1 VNTKPLKKIS
11 GFFNQTLYIYIMR
24 VATDIGGT
32 FTDLVCLEFDKK
44 TGKPSGVVVA
54 KSDTTPSNFEQGIF
68 DTIEKGNI
76 DLKEIDFFAHGT
88 TVVINALTERKGAK
102 TALVTTKG
110 FRDVLEIARCNR
122 PDLFNFNFVKQPP
135 FVPRYLRF
143 EVEERMNYKGEVIK
157 ALNTATLKAII
168 KACKEE
174 DVESIAVCLLHAYKN
189 PIHEIELLKELAT
202 LTSDIQIIA
211 SHQVTREWREYE
223 RTSSTV
229 LSGYVLPIAKKYLN
243 NLETKLKVRGLK
255 NPPYIMQSNGG
266 ITTINDVKSNPI
278 TMVESGPAS
287 GVFGAIALGKVID
300 KKDLIVLDI
309 GGTTAKCAL
318 VENGQVK
325 ITTNY
330 KIEHSR
336 TEAGYPIQTPVID
349 IVEIGN
355 GGGSI
360 AWIDKGGK
368 MHVGPKSAGAMPGP
382 AAYGRGGKSLTTTDA
397 NIITGR
403 IHPDY
408 FLGGELKPDYASI
421 TKAAKPL
428 CDKLNGTKS
437 DIAKGILRIA
447 NANMINALKLI
458 SVNKGYD
465 PRDFTMM
472 VIGGG
477 GAMHGSDLAREL
489 QVAELIIPPHAGVFS
504 AFGMLMSDIRRDY
517 IRTNVLTLSENQKN
531 TIVLTFND
539 IKAEAILNFKIDK
552 TPSEQVKFTHYVDLR
567 YAGQEHY
574 VKVLIDEVSQET
586 ALDDIINHFH
596 KVHKKHYSFQL
607 DTVVELVNFHLV
619 AEVEVDKPDFPKH
632 KITGRAFEDAIFD
645 TRDVDFDDLGICAT
659 PFFHRHLLEPNMAF
673 NGPAIIAEKAT
684 TTVVTSLQT
693 VKVDDYGNLILTL
706 QK

>member
-1 VNTKPLKKIS
+1 
-11 GFFNQTLYIYIMR
+11 MR

-44 TGKPSGVVVA
+44 TGRPTGVKVA
-54 KSDTTPSNFEQGIF
+54 KSDTTPSNFEEGIL
-68 DTIEKGNI
+68 DTIEKGNV
-76 DLKEIDFFAHGT
+76 DLKEVEFFAHGT

-102 TALVTTKG
+102 TALITTKG

-157 ALNTATLKAII
+157 ELNMATLKAIL
-168 KACKEE
+168 KTCKEE
-174 DVESIAVCLLHAYKN
+174 NVEAIAVCLLHAYKN
-189 PIHEIELLKELAT
+189 PEHEIQLVQELSKLVDSIE
-202 LTSDIQIIA
+202 IIA
-211 SHQVTREWREYE
+211 SYQVTREWREYE

-243 NLETKLKVRGLK
+243 QLKEKLKHRGLRDS
-255 NPPYIMQSNGG
+255 PYIMQSNGG
-266 ITTINDVKSNPI
+266 ITTLNDVKSNPI

-287 GVFGAIALGKVID
+287 GVFGAIALGKVIG
-300 KKDLIVLDI
+300 KKNLIVLDI

-360 AWIDKGGK
+360 AWIDNGGK
-368 MHVGPKSAGAMPGP
+368 MHVGPKSVGAMPGP
-382 AAYGRGGKSLTTTDA
+382 AAYGRGGKNLTTTDA

-408 FLGGELKPDYASI
+408 FLGGDLQPDYPSI
-421 TKAAKPL
+421 EKAAQPL
-428 CDKLNGTKS
+428 CETLNASKE
-437 DIAKGILRIA
+437 DVAKGILRIA
-447 NANMINALKLI
+447 NSNMVNALKLI
-458 SVNKGYD
+458 SVNKGHD
-465 PRDFTMM
+465 PRDFTMV

-477 GAMHGSDLAREL
+477 GSMHGADLAREL
-489 QVAELIIPPHAGVFS
+489 QVSELIVPPHAGVFS
-504 AFGMLMSDIRRDY
+504 AFGMLMSDIRRDF
-517 IRTNVLTLSENQKN
+517 IRTNVITLESEKRAIILSTFAEMENEAIKN
-531 TIVLTFND
+531 FKLDGYTNDD
-539 IKAEAILNFKIDK
+539 IK
-552 TPSEQVKFTHYVDLR
+552 FTYYTDLR

-574 VKVLIDEVSQET
+574 VKVLLSNFDDHTS
-586 ALDDIINHFH
+586 LDTIIQYFR
-596 KVHKKHYSFQL
+596 KEHKKHYSFEL
-607 DTVVELVNFHLV
+607 NATVELVNFHLV
-619 AEVEVDKPDFPKH
+619 AEVVVDKPDFPKLDTLG
-632 KITGRAFEDAIFD
+632 KKVEDAQFD
-645 TRDVDFDDLGICAT
+645 TREVDFDDLGIHQT
-659 PFFHRHLLEPNMAF
+659 TFYHRNLLEPKMSIK
-673 NGPAIIAEKAT
+673 GPAVIAEKAT
-684 TTVVTSLQT
+684 TTLVTPLHI
-693 VKVDDYGNLILTL
+693 VHIDEYGNLILTL
-706 QK
+706 QKA

>member
-1 VNTKPLKKIS
+1 
-11 GFFNQTLYIYIMR
+11 MR

-32 FTDLVCLEFDKK
+32 FTDLVCLEFDEK
-44 TGKPSGVVVA
+44 TGKPKGVKVA
-54 KSDTTPSNFEQGIF
+54 KSDTTPSNFEQGIL
-68 DTIEKGNI
+68 DTIRKGNI
-76 DLKEIDFFAHGT
+76 NLTAVNFFAHGT
-88 TVVINALTERKGAK
+88 TVVINALTEKKGVK
-102 TALVTTKG
+102 TALITTKG

-143 EVEERMNYKGEVIK
+143 EVEERMTYKGEVDIK
-157 ALNTATLKAII
+157 LNTQNLKEIIRFCEKENVKAIAI
-168 KACKEE
+168 
-174 DVESIAVCLLHAYKN
+174 CLLHAYKN
-189 PIHEIELLKELAT
+189 PAHEIQILQELKTLNSSIELI
-202 LTSDIQIIA
+202 S

-223 RTSSTV
+223 RTSTTV
-229 LSGYVLPIAKKYLN
+229 LSGYVLPIAKRYLN
-243 NLETKLKVRGLK
+243 NLEEKLHDKGLK
-255 NPPYIMQSNGG
+255 DAPYIMQSNGG

-287 GVFGAIALGKVID
+287 GIFGAIALGKVIN

-360 AWIDKGGK
+360 AWVDQGGK

-382 AAYGRGGKSLTTTDA
+382 AAYGRGGSKLTTTDA

-403 IHPDY
+403 IHPNY
-408 FLGGELKPDYASI
+408 FLGGDMNPDYESI
-421 TKAAKPL
+421 EKAAEEL
-428 CDKLNGTKS
+428 SQSLNATTS
-437 DIAKGILRIA
+437 EIAKGILRIA
-447 NANMINALKLI
+447 NANMVNALKLI

-465 PRDFTMM
+465 PRDFSLM

-477 GAMHGSDLAREL
+477 GAMHGADLAREL
-489 QVAELIIPPHAGVFS
+489 QISEVIVPNNAGVFS

-517 IRTNVLTLSENQKN
+517 IRTNVLTISEMQKPLIMN
-531 TIVLTFND
+531 IFSEMKN
-539 IKAEAILNFKIDK
+539 EAIENFKNDNYK
-552 TPSEQVKFTHYVDLR
+552 SEETKFTYYVDLR

-574 VKVLIDEVSQET
+574 VKVLLNNFNNET
-586 ALDDIINHFH
+586 PLESIINNFH
-596 KVHKKHYSFQL
+596 KEHKKHYSFEL
-607 DTVVELVNFHLV
+607 DTTVELVNFHLV
-619 AEVEVDKPDFPKH
+619 AEVEVEKPDFPK
-632 KITGRAFEDAIFD
+632 KQILGKSIEEAIFD
-645 TRDVDFDDLGICAT
+645 TREVDFDDLGKHQT
-659 PFFHRHLLEPNMAF
+659 SFYHRDSLEPEMLIE
-673 NGPAIIAEKAT
+673 GPAIIAEKAT
-684 TTVVTSLQT
+684 TTVVSPLYN
-693 VKVDDYGNLILTL
+693 VSIDIYGNILLTL
-706 QK
+706 KTKI

>member
-1 VNTKPLKKIS
+1 
-11 GFFNQTLYIYIMR
+11 MR

-32 FTDLVCLEFDKK
+32 FTDLVCLEFDEK
-44 TGKPSGVVVA
+44 TGKPSGVKVA
-54 KSDTTPSNFEQGIF
+54 KSDTTPSNFEEGIF
-68 DTIEKGNI
+68 NAISKAKL
-76 DLKEIDFFAHGT
+76 DLNAIDFFAHGT

-102 TALVTTKG
+102 TALITTLG

-122 PDLFNFNFVKQPP
+122 PDLFNFNFVKQAP

-157 ALNTATLKAII
+157 TLNTSTLKAIA
-168 KACKEE
+168 KSCEE
-174 DVESIAVCLLHAYKN
+174 EGVEAIAICLLHAYKN
-189 PIHEIELLKELAT
+189 PTHEEQLVEELKQLLPNVE
-202 LTSDIQIIA
+202 IIA
-211 SHQVTREWREYE
+211 SYEVTREWREYE

-229 LSGYVLPIAKKYLN
+229 LSGYVLPTAKKYLN
-243 NLETKLKVRGLK
+243 NLEEKLLHNGLK
-255 NPPYIMQSNGG
+255 KSPYIMQSNGG
-266 ITTINDVKSNPI
+266 ITTLNDVRANPI

-287 GVFGAIALGKVID
+287 GVFGCIALGKVID
-300 KKDLIVLDI
+300 KKNLIVLDI

-360 AWIDKGGK
+360 AWIDAGGK

-382 AAYGRGGKSLTTTDA
+382 AAYGRGGKNLTTTDA

-408 FLGGELKPDYASI
+408 FLGGELQPDYASI
-421 TKAAKPL
+421 EEAAKPL
-428 CDKLNGTKS
+428 CEALNGTKE
-437 DIAKGILRIA
+437 DIAKGILRVA

-477 GAMHGSDLAREL
+477 GAMHGADLAREL
-489 QVAELIIPPHAGVFS
+489 QVKELIVPANAGVFS
-504 AFGMLMSDIRRDY
+504 AFGMLMSDLRRDY
-517 IRTNVLTLSENQKN
+517 IRTNV
-531 TIVLTFND
+531 IVLEDKQRKNIQDVF
-539 IKAEAILNFKIDK
+539 AEMTLTAIGNYQEDGYQA
-552 TPSEQVKFTHYVDLR
+552 SDVKFTYYADLR
-567 YAGQEHY
+567 YSGQEHY
-574 VKVLIDEVSQET
+574 VKVQ
-586 ALDDIINHFH
+586 LDNFSDATELSEIIANFH
-596 KVHKKHYSFQL
+596 KAHKKTYSFSL
-607 DTVVELVNFHLV
+607 EGAKVELVNFHLV
-619 AEVEVDKPDFPKH
+619 AEVPVDKPDFPRFEV
-632 KITGRAFEDAIFD
+632 TGKNPEDAVFGSQE
-645 TRDVDFDDLGICAT
+645 VDFDDLGKHET
-659 PFFHRHLLEPNMAF
+659 KFYNRDLLEPGMEIL
-673 NGPAIIAEKAT
+673 GPAVIAEKAT
-684 TTVVTSLQT
+684 TTIVTPIHKFTLD
-693 VKVDDYGNLILTL
+693 VYGNLIISI
-706 QK
+706 Q

>member
-1 VNTKPLKKIS
+1 
-11 GFFNQTLYIYIMR
+11 MR

-44 TGKPSGVVVA
+44 TGKPTGVKVA
-54 KSDTTPSNFEQGIF
+54 KSDTTPSNFEQGIL
-68 DTIEKGNI
+68 DTIKKGDV

-88 TVVINALTERKGAK
+88 TVVINALTEHKGAK
-102 TALVTTKG
+102 TALITTKG

-143 EVEERMNYKGEVIK
+143 EVEERMNYKGEVLK
-157 ALNTATLKAII
+157 ELNTATLKAII
-168 KACKEE
+168 KICKEE
-174 DVESIAVCLLHAYKN
+174 NVESIAICLLHAYKN
-189 PIHEIELLKELAT
+189 PKHEIELIKELT
-202 LTSDIQIIA
+202 SLTNGIEIEIIA

-243 NLETKLKVRGLK
+243 NLENKLRKQGLK
-255 NPPYIMQSNGG
+255 NAPYIMQSNGG
-266 ITTINDVKSNPI
+266 ITTINDVKTNPI

-287 GVFGAIALGKVID
+287 GVFGAIALGKVIN

-382 AAYGRGGKSLTTTDA
+382 AAYGRGGKNLTTTDA
-397 NIITGR
+397 NVLTGR

-408 FLGGELKPDYASI
+408 FLGGELEPDFKNI
-421 TKAAKPL
+421 EEAAKPL
-428 CDKLNGTKS
+428 CKELNGTKE

-465 PRDFTMM
+465 PRDFTMV

-477 GAMHGSDLAREL
+477 GAMHGADLAREL
-489 QVAELIIPPHAGVFS
+489 QVAQLIIPPHAGVFS
-504 AFGMLMSDIRRDY
+504 AFGMLMSDVRRDY
-517 IRTNVLTLSENQKN
+517 IRTNVLTLSEHQKD
-531 TIVLTFND
+531 TIVSTFND
-539 IKAEAILNFKIDK
+539 IKEEATQNFKADN
-552 TPSEQVKFTHYVDLR
+552 TPSEQIKFTHYVDLR

-574 VKVLIDEVSQET
+574 VKVLLDNFSKDT
-586 ALDDIINHFH
+586 ALNNIINHFH
-596 KVHKKHYSFQL
+596 KEHKKHYSFQL
-607 DTVVELVNFHLV
+607 DASVELVNFHLV
-619 AEVEVDKPDFPKH
+619 AEVEVDKPDFPKIAVTN
-632 KITGRAFEDAIFD
+632 KKLEDAIFD
-645 TRDVDFDDLGICAT
+645 TRQVDFDDLGVCTT
-659 PFFHRHLLEPNMAF
+659 PFFHRHLLEPNMIF
-673 NGPAIIAEKAT
+673 RGPAIIAEKAT
-684 TTVVTSLQT
+684 TTVVSPIHIVTI
-693 VKVDDYGNLILTL
+693 DEYGNLILTIQEL
-706 QK
+706 

>member
-1 VNTKPLKKIS
+1 
-11 GFFNQTLYIYIMR
+11 MR

-44 TGKPSGVVVA
+44 TGKPTGVRVA
-54 KSDTTPSNFEQGIF
+54 KSDTTPSNFEQGIL
-68 DTIEKGNI
+68 DTIKKGNVN
-76 DLKEIDFFAHGT
+76 LKEIDFFAHGT

-102 TALVTTKG
+102 TALITTKG

-122 PDLFNFNFVKQPP
+122 PDLFNFNFIKQPP

-143 EVEERMNYKGEVIK
+143 EIEERMNYKGDIIQP
-157 ALNTATLKAII
+157 LNTTALKAII
-168 KACKEE
+168 KACKDEH
-174 DVESIAVCLLHAYKN
+174 VESIAVCLLHAYKN
-189 PIHEIELLKELAT
+189 PKHEIQLLEELSALAHG
-202 LTSDIQIIA
+202 IEIIA
-211 SHQVTREWREYE
+211 SYQVTREWREYE

-243 NLETKLKVRGLK
+243 NLEHKLKERGLK
-255 NPPYIMQSNGG
+255 ESPYIMQSNGG

-287 GVFGAIALGKVID
+287 GVFGAIALGKVIG

-330 KIEHSR
+330 KIDHSR
-336 TEAGYPIQTPVID
+336 TQAGYPIQTPVID

-368 MHVGPKSAGAMPGP
+368 MHVGPKSAGALPGP
-382 AAYGRGGKSLTTTDA
+382 AAYGRGGKDLTTTDA

-408 FLGGELKPDYASI
+408 FLGGELQPDYKGIEA
-421 TKAAKPL
+421 AAKPL
-428 CDKLNGTKS
+428 CKQLNGSKE

-477 GAMHGSDLAREL
+477 GAMHGADLAREL

-517 IRTNVLTLSENQKN
+517 IRTHVLALIDKQKEV
-531 TIVLTFND
+531 IISTFND
-539 IKAEAILNFKIDK
+539 IKNEAILNFKADN
-552 TPSEQVKFTHYVDLR
+552 TASEKIKFTYYADLR

-574 VKVLIDEVSQET
+574 VKVLLEDFSKET
-586 ALDDIINHFH
+586 SLETIIIHFH
-596 KVHKKHYSFQL
+596 KEHKKHYSFEL
-607 DTVVELVNFHLV
+607 KAVVELVNFHLV
-619 AEVEVDKPDFPKH
+619 AEVEVKKPDFPKLIFSN
-632 KITGRAFEDAIFD
+632 KKVEDAIFD
-645 TRDVDFDDLGICAT
+645 TRSVDFDDLGVHAT
-659 PFFHRHLLEPNMAF
+659 TFYNRDLLEPRMTF
-673 NGPAIIAEKAT
+673 KGPAVIAEKAT
-684 TTVVTSLQT
+684 TTVVSPLHT
-693 VKVDDYGNLILTL
+693 VNIDAYGNLILTL
-706 QK
+706 EKK